1 MIDQHSNK
9 NIMTIAPE
17 KLKNIVYKEIFNHL
31 HSHESNDQ
39 HKQMKAKLHLDDCYI
54 TTSRLSLKE
63 IPSHP
68 HDLFFGCSP
77 SYL

>member
-1 MIDQHSNK
+1 
-9 NIMTIAPE
+9 
-17 KLKNIVYKEIFNHL
+17 
-31 HSHESNDQ
+31 
-39 HKQMKAKLHLDDCYI
+39 MKAKLHLDNCYI
-54 TTSRLSLKE
+54 TTSRLSFKE